1 MLNECVLD
9 DLIGRV
15 YDAAVGHGDWEA
27 VLDHL
32 SQVLDGRRMAV
43 HRFCSAQHLSR
54 TASAEAGPQDDR
66 RSGPSAWPKLPAW
79 SVFID
84 GVPMP
89 ETAGAWMDFHNDFLK
104 PQGLHS
110 SLCLVRA
117 DRQEPAVAVAIWR
130 PRQGPGWGEQQ
141 TRFLRH
147 VAPHLGRA
155 LDIERRL
162 AAAEAQHTAAS
173 LSQAAATLTRREKDC
188 LALVA
193 RGASNKEAARRLG
206 LSVYTV
212 EDHVKSLIRKLQ
224 ASSRTEAVATAL
236 GLGLLAG

>member
-1 MLNECVLD
+1 MLNEGILD
-9 DLIGRV
+9 DLIGRI
-15 YDAAVGHGDWEA
+15 YDAAVGHGDWET

-32 SQVLDGRRMAV
+32 SQLLDGRRIAV
-43 HRFCSAQHLSR
+43 HRFCSTR
-54 TASAEAGPQDDR
+54 RPPVPAESGDDQPPT
-66 RSGPSAWPKLPAW
+66 PSPLPKLPAW

-84 GVPMP
+84 GVPLP
-89 ETAGAWMDFHNDFLK
+89 EAAGAWMDFHADFLQ
-104 PQGLHS
+104 PQGLDS

-117 DRQEPAVAVAIWR
+117 DRQDPAVAVAIWR
-130 PRQGPGWGEQQ
+130 PRHGSGWGAAQA
-141 TRFLRH
+141 RFLRH

-162 AAAEAQHTAAS
+162 AAAEAQRVAAS

-193 RGASNKEAARRLG
+193 RGASNKETARRLG

-236 GLGLLAG
+236 GLGLLIG